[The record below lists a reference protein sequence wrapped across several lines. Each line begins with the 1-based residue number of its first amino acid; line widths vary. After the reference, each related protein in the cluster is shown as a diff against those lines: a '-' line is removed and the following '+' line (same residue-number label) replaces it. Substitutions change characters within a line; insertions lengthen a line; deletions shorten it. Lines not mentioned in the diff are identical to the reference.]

1 MFLKL
6 IVFTVL
12 SFGIFLMKEESKPVL
27 SSVYSW
33 NDFEMQKQAT
43 RETRSILEGSTTHL
57 EFFKVHATTLYPGK
71 MPHARHT
78 HEVDE
83 ELILV
88 RQGQIEIT
96 SEKTSKILGP
106 GGIALIL
113 PGEEHG
119 LENIGTSEA
128 IYYIMKFRSKA
139 PMDIQR
145 SVDSGGTILI
155 DRSDLGFIAHDK
167 GGRWNYFD
175 RPTAS
180 CSDFEM
186 HATRLNAGMNSH
198 APHTHVQEEI
208 ILMLEGEATM
218 HIDGKELKTSVGDV
232 IFLDANVPHA
242 ITNTGDIPCEY
253 FAFQWK

>member
-1 MFLKL
+1 
-6 IVFTVL
+6 
-12 SFGIFLMKEESKPVL
+12 MKEMSNQVKSV
-27 SSVYSW
+27 VYSW
-33 NDFEMQKQAT
+33 NSLEVIKQET
-43 RETRSILEGSTTHL
+43 RESRAILEGSSSHL

-71 MPHARHT
+71 MPHASHT

-88 RQGQIEIT
+88 RQGQIKIT

-119 LENIGTSEA
+119 LENTGTSEA

-139 PMDIQR
+139 PMDIRR
-145 SVDSGGTILI
+145 SVDAGGSILI
-155 DRSDLGFIAHDK
+155 DRSDLGFIAHDR

-180 CSDFEM
+180 CPDFEM
-186 HATRLNAGMNSH
+186 HATRLIAGMKSH

-218 HIDGKELKTSVGDV
+218 HIDGEEFATSVGDV

-242 ITNTGDIPCEY
+242 ITNTSDKTCEY